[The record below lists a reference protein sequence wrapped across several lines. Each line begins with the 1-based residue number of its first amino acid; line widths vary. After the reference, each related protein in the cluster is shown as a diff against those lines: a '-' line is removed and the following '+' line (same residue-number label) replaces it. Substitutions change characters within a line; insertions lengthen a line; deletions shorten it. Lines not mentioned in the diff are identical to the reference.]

1 MIPGIFTLSRPSV
14 GIFKRCI
21 SDGGFAETT
30 SYLLHGI
37 LYLFFGYALL
47 HIIEQRNLLRIA
59 LRESSMARTVTARTF
74 VFQVYRS

>member
-1 MIPGIFTLSRPSV
+1 MQ
-14 GIFKRCI
+14 

-47 HIIEQRNLLRIA
+47 HIIEQGNLLRIA
-59 LRESSMARTVTARTF
+59 LWREFYGADSH
-74 VFQVYRS
+74 RSNLCVPSILLLKAAESGGSDF